1 MERPFQMGGKFNNKV
16 FILKVIVKKNKNMYI
31 DKELEE
37 KLEQAEAAIK
47 FFKDNLMS
55 SFSLRIVLGNL
66 YTFLEEREKE
76 EVLSTKDKPEENIQS
91 KKVSKNKINNEKKNS

>member
-1 MERPFQMGGKFNNKV
+1 MGGKFNNKV

>member
-1 MERPFQMGGKFNNKV
+1 
-16 FILKVIVKKNKNMYI
+16 MYI